1 MCAEL
6 DNHWEVVSEAIQ
18 TILRKHGQSKA
29 YEQLKEFTRGEA
41 INRKILADYIL
52 ELDIPKEDKD
62 KIENHDVSEK
72 SEESKHLSDYEDS
85 S

>member
-41 INRKILADYIL
+41 INRKILADYIFGNNQSQTNQAQT
-52 ELDIPKEDKD
+52 D
-62 KIENHDVSEK
+62 
-72 SEESKHLSDYEDS
+72 SKCYTCKT
-85 S
+85 